1 MACFIYIHFHPPPP
15 SKKPR
20 KFLEENGGLTYN
32 PQKTSPQKMSEY
44 KVAIPSYQR
53 SDIIGQKTL
62 HTLIQGKVPLEKIHI
77 FVANDTEKALY
88 ISKIK
93 EQYPH
98 YPLKNIHVGV
108 LGITPQR
115 QFISHFFPKNT
126 PIVSLDDD
134 VEQVYQLSSYRPF
147 SSKHSSQSS
156 KTLKTQQRNK
166 TQRKTTPK
174 KESNRLVKLTNLD
187 QFFQKSF
194 EYTLQQNLHIWGVY
208 PVNNPFFMQPK
219 TTTDLRFLIG
229 GFYGYINRPTAPE
242 LKVTVP
248 IKEDYENTIL
258 HYIHDGGVV
267 RFNGVS
273 YKSKNYSPGGLEKAE
288 TRIESNRKASEMLL
302 KRYPAYVSK
311 RPTRANGV
319 VEIALIKNPTPN
331 P

>member
-1 MACFIYIHFHPPPP
+1 MP
-15 SKKPR
+15 
-20 KFLEENGGLTYN
+20 
-32 PQKTSPQKMSEY
+32 EY

-53 SDIIGQKTL
+53 SEIIGQKTL

-88 ISKIK
+88 QSKIR

-98 YPLKNIHVGV
+98 YPLKNLHIGV

-115 QFISHFFPKNT
+115 QFISQFFPKNT

-147 SSKHSSQSS
+147 SPQP
-156 KTLKTQQRNK
+156 KTNRKTN
-166 TQRKTTPK
+166 RKTTSK
-174 KESNRLVKLTNLD
+174 KESNRLIKLTNLD
-187 QFFQKSF
+187 HFFQRAF
-194 EYTLQQNLHIWGVY
+194 EYTLQQNLYIWGVY

-219 TTTDLRFLIG
+219 TTIDLRFLIG

-288 TRIESNRKASEMLL
+288 TRIDTNRKASEILL
-302 KRYPAYVSK
+302 KRYPEYVSK
-311 RPTRANGV
+311 RPTRSNGV
-319 VEIALIKNPTPN
+319 MEIALIKNPKPTP
-331 P
+331 

>member
-1 MACFIYIHFHPPPP
+1 MP
-15 SKKPR
+15 
-20 KFLEENGGLTYN
+20 
-32 PQKTSPQKMSEY
+32 EY

-53 SDIIGQKTL
+53 SEIIGQKTL

-88 ISKIK
+88 QSKLQ
-93 EQYPH
+93 EQYPQ
-98 YPLKNIHVGV
+98 YPLKNLHVGV

-115 QFISHFFPKNT
+115 QFISQFFPKNT

-147 SSKHSSQSS
+147 SPQP
-156 KTLKTQQRNK
+156 KTNRK

-187 QFFQKSF
+187 QFFQRAF

-242 LKVTVP
+242 LKVSVP

-267 RFNGVS
+267 RFNGIS

-288 TRIESNRKASEMLL
+288 MRLKSNRKASEMLL

-319 VEIALIKNPTPN
+319 MEIALIKNPTPN

>member
-1 MACFIYIHFHPPPP
+1 MP
-15 SKKPR
+15 
-20 KFLEENGGLTYN
+20 
-32 PQKTSPQKMSEY
+32 EY

-53 SDIIGQKTL
+53 SEIIGQKTL

-88 ISKIK
+88 ASKLQ

-98 YPLKNIHVGV
+98 YPLKNLHVGV

-115 QFISHFFPKNT
+115 QFISQFFPKNT

-147 SSKHSSQSS
+147 SPQP
-156 KTLKTQQRNK
+156 KTNRNK

-187 QFFQKSF
+187 QFFQRAF

-288 TRIESNRKASEMLL
+288 TRLESNRKASEMLL

-319 VEIALIKNPTPN
+319 VEIALIKNPMPN

>member
-1 MACFIYIHFHPPPP
+1 MP
-15 SKKPR
+15 
-20 KFLEENGGLTYN
+20 
-32 PQKTSPQKMSEY
+32 EY

-53 SDIIGQKTL
+53 SEIIGQKTL

-88 ISKIK
+88 VSKLK

-98 YPLKNIHVGV
+98 YPLKNLHVGV

-115 QFISHFFPKNT
+115 QFISQFFPKNT

-147 SSKHSSQSS
+147 SPQP
-156 KTLKTQQRNK
+156 KTNRK
-166 TQRKTTPK
+166 TQRKTANK
-174 KESNRLVKLTNLD
+174 KESNRLVKLANLD
-187 QFFQKSF
+187 QFFQKAF
-194 EYTLQQNLHIWGVY
+194 EYTLQQKLHIWGVY

-288 TRIESNRKASEMLL
+288 TRLESNRKASEMLL

-331 P
+331 L

>member
-1 MACFIYIHFHPPPP
+1 MP
-15 SKKPR
+15 
-20 KFLEENGGLTYN
+20 
-32 PQKTSPQKMSEY
+32 EY

-53 SDIIGQKTL
+53 SEIIGQKTL

-88 ISKIK
+88 VSKIK

-98 YPLKNIHVGV
+98 YPLKNLHVGV

-115 QFISHFFPKNT
+115 QFISQFFPKNT

-147 SSKHSSQSS
+147 SPQP
-156 KTLKTQQRNK
+156 KTNRK
-166 TQRKTTPK
+166 TQRKTTNK

-187 QFFQKSF
+187 QFFHKAF
-194 EYTLQQNLHIWGVY
+194 EYTLQQKLHIWGVY

-258 HYIHDGGVV
+258 HYIHDGGIV

-288 TRIESNRKASEMLL
+288 TRLESNRKASEMLL